1 MTYAPPMYCAD
12 VPGSLFDKT
21 NWGWDVSR
29 LDSILSRTL
38 KKKGLT
44 LPAGAH
50 TRSHF
55 SSTSVHHITQ
65 LNP

>member
-12 VPGSLFDKT
+12 VPGSLFDKN

-44 LPAGAH
+44 LPGRVPTLHFAQTLSGAFGH
-50 TRSHF
+50 
-55 SSTSVHHITQ
+55 
-65 LNP
+65 